1 MAAEAARALDYRSK
15 YILGSAVPALEYPDT
30 SDDDVVEIPIP
41 RERTIQRQRERA
53 ATAAKNVPGISL
65 FAIFGS
71 LFAAV
76 LMVFVV
82 LAQINY
88 NEAAAETVRLNT
100 RLQELTEQQRRLE
113 ITYENVIDMKEIEI
127 YAQDVLGMSKPET
140 DQIAI
145 VKSTPIDKV
154 EVIGESNSGFFDG
167 FGPFI
172 SSLFEYFK

>member
-1 MAAEAARALDYRSK
+1 MAADAVRALDYNSR
-15 YILGSAVPALEYPDT
+15 YILGSAVPALDYPDT
-30 SDDDVVEIPIP
+30 PDDDFAEIPIP

-53 ATAAKNVPGISL
+53 ATAAKNAQGVSL
-65 FAIFGS
+65 FAIFGA

-88 NEAAAETVRLNT
+88 NEAASETVRLNA

-113 ITYENVIDMKEIEI
+113 ITYENVIDMKEIER

-140 DQIAI
+140 DQIAVI
-145 VKSTPIDKV
+145 RSAPIDKA
-154 EVIGESNSGFFDG
+154 EVIGESDSNFFDG
-167 FGPFI
+167 FGSFL
-172 SSLFEYFK
+172 SSLIEYFK